1 MGVVVCIIVFFVVM
15 GCVGYYI
22 GSQSTYGGRSSIWYL
37 DRTIDDDDDDYYDI
51 E

>member
-1 MGVVVCIIVFFVVM
+1 MGVVVCIVIFFVVM
-15 GCVGYYI
+15 SGIGYYI

-37 DRTIDDDDDDYYDI
+37 DKPVDDDDDDYYDI